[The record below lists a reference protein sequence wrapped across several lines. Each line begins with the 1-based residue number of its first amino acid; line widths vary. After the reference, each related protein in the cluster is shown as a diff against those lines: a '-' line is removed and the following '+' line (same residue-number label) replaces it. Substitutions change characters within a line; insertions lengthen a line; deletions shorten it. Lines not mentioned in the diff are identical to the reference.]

1 MNVTIKVGPKFSSA
15 FYRYQSTIN
24 SCKKWRPLKSSSYVS
39 IEKMNG
45 ISFIYKAL
53 IKCCVFH
60 IEENLTV
67 FVFFTFYAFVSISS
81 RERSCSDPSC
91 LSTWYKMSRNQ
102 TSIFC
107 WLSSSVVIFPTWYIM
122 IYSTLTFSGFVLES
136 IFGYILLN
144 DTGLCC
150 YGKSPASSGIRDM
163 HSG

>member
-1 MNVTIKVGPKFSSA
+1 
-15 FYRYQSTIN
+15 
-24 SCKKWRPLKSSSYVS
+24 
-39 IEKMNG
+39 MNG
-45 ISFIYKAL
+45 ISFIYKGL

-67 FVFFTFYAFVSISS
+67 FVFFAFYAFVSISC
-81 RERSCSDPSC
+81 RDRSCSDPSC

-102 TSIFC
+102 TSIFS

-122 IYSTLTFSGFVLES
+122 IYLTLSFSGFVLES

-144 DTGLCC
+144 DTFDNGLGNINDRCC

-163 HSG
+163 HSGLYGNSWSNSWTSC